1 MIFPETVL
9 HDLQYASRVLIRNP
23 GTTLVTVLALALG
36 IGVSTAVFT
45 GFKAVVARSLDATAP
60 SEMVNLALKRDSG
73 APQSSFSYRD
83 YEALRDSLR
92 CFNGLIAYRPAQLIY
107 SELRGQKKQRA
118 PLSGNALGRLGLLQ
132 QGVGSAES
140 PPVLLFPRITSAF
153 SGSECS
159 KG

>member
-45 GFKAVVARSLDATAP
+45 GFKAMVARPLDAQAP

-73 APQSSFSYRD
+73 APPQTSFSYLD
-83 YEALRDSLR
+83 YETIRDSSPR
-92 CFNGLIAYRPAQLIY
+92 SGEGAFNGLIAYRPAQLTF
-107 SELRGQKKQRA
+107 SELAVARKRQRTPA
-118 PLSGNALGRLGLLQ
+118 SGSALGRLGLLRS
-132 QGVGSAES
+132 GVGSAE
-140 PPVLLFPRITSAF
+140 F
-153 SGSECS
+153 
-159 KG
+159 